1 MFHESGDTMTDQLSR
16 THVTNDASQAP
27 ADLEWTLT
35 DVVQPEVWMGRYRG
49 VYIGMVE
56 HREPDGFSATTHRG
70 RNLGTFATLEDAQ
83 VAFYSRQ
90 DA

>member
-1 MFHESGDTMTDQLSR
+1 MTDQLSR
-16 THVTNDASQAP
+16 TYVNTDTAQAP

-56 HREPDGFSATTHRG
+56 HREPEGFVATTHRG
-70 RNLGTFATLEDAQ
+70 RNLGSFESLEDAQ
-83 VAFYSRQ
+83 GSFYSRQ
-90 DA
+90 DV